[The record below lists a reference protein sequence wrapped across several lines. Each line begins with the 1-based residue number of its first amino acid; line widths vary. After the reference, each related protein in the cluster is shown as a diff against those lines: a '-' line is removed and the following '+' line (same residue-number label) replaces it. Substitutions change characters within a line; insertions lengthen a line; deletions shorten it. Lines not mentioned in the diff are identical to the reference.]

1 MERTVSLFLD
11 PDAGELAIKNDPD
24 EKHRPEIT
32 KREIGDYLVTGTL
45 RGVHY
50 GSFSGV
56 NAALIVFQFNFH
68 SNGPSPFRYKSAQI
82 KVTFASSPNTLGVT
96 NVTDEKPVV
105 CSFYPKQYSGDPTA
119 QEVRSGYGISVPL
132 TTGPLLPVTLGV
144 KAHLAR
150 DTKIVRNHRA
160 TIRGATKSDG
170 ARNHNVVMW
179 KINENAAEKDGI
191 PHEFHCEVIVR
202 YPQAEFHA
210 RVDLEFSAST
220 LSVDPRLLFL
230 SGRPWTKDDPII
242 FDWSNP
248 RGLEL
253 SLKKLVGVDLSTL
266 SDLEWES
273 ILHPKNIE

>member
-11 PDAGELAIKNDPD
+11 PDAGELAIKNLPD
-24 EKHRPEIT
+24 EKHRAEIT
-32 KREIGDYLVTGTL
+32 KREIGDCLVTGTL

-50 GSFSGV
+50 GSFSGA

-68 SNGPSPFRYKSAQI
+68 FNGAPPFRYKSAQI
-82 KVTFASSPNTLGVT
+82 KVTFASAPNTLGVK
-96 NVTDEKPVV
+96 NVADENPVV
-105 CSFYPKQYSGDPTA
+105 CSFYPKQDSGDPTP
-119 QEVRSGYGISVPL
+119 QEVHSGYDISVPL

-144 KAHLAR
+144 KARLAR
-150 DTKIVRNHRA
+150 DTKVVRTHRM

-179 KINENAAEKDGI
+179 KINENGADQDGI
-191 PHEFHCEVIVR
+191 PHEFRCGVIVR
-202 YPQAEFHA
+202 YHQAEFRA
-210 RVDLEFSAST
+210 RVDLEFSART

-248 RGLEL
+248 QGLES
-253 SLKKLVGVDLSTL
+253 SLKELVGVDLSTL
-266 SDLEWES
+266 SDQDWES
-273 ILHPKNIE
+273 ILRQ